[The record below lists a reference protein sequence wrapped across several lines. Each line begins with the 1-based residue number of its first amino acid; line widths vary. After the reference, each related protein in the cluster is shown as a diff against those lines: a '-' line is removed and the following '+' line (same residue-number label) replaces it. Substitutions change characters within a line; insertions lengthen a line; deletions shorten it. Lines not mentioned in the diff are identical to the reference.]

1 MVWTDHQFR
10 PFKLKFNMKIL
21 LLIILLLV
29 LLVGNSKNYIPYY
42 NLTNKAEWFY
52 DNQEFDSAKFYFEQA
67 FEMEVKKK
75 TKDVWIYIKILN
87 AEGKS
92 HKIYKILKDHLNE
105 IGGGLEPVSKYLL
118 EDGIVLKDK
127 QNAKLD
133 RILRDSTLAFWQE
146 EKEIYRILEEMEKKD
161 IWIRKGSE
169 HKLSDT
175 ILHPTTHKYATIR
188 EIMIEVDSSNYLE
201 FKRLFEEFHLS
212 DHEIDGA
219 VFSGLLLH
227 QGIYMLEL
235 DHLYL
240 KMLMNGNLDPWIYAS
255 SFDRA
260 LSHKNGQHRYFA
272 YLFDAK
278 DLKCISYDEVIK
290 NRLSIGLSIY
300 YYRPSFRFHIR
311 VGRMMKEPFKQFY
324 EAEILRNK

>member
-1 MVWTDHQFR
+1 MIY
-10 PFKLKFNMKIL
+10 KI
-21 LLIILLLV
+21 IIV
-29 LLVGNSKNYIPYY
+29 FAFFCSFIGNSKNYIPYY

-67 FEMEVKKK
+67 FKMEVKKK

-105 IGGGLEPVSKYLL
+105 IGGGLEPVSKYLKK
-118 EDGIVLKDK
+118 DGIVMKDK
-127 QNAKLD
+127 QYAKLD
-133 RILRDSTLAFWQE
+133 AIMRDSTLAFWQE
-146 EKEIYRILEEMEKKD
+146 EKEIYRILEEMDVKD
-161 IWIRKGSE
+161 NWIRKGSE

-175 ILHPTTHKYATIR
+175 ILHPTTHKQITIK
-188 EIMIEVDSSNYLE
+188 EMMIEVDSLNYLE
-201 FKRLFEEFHLS
+201 FKRLFEEFHLA

-219 VFSGLLLH
+219 VLSNLLLH
-227 QGIYMLEL
+227 QTRHFFQLEEN
-235 DHLYL
+235 YT
-240 KMLMNGNLDPWIYAS
+240 KMLMNGNVDPWIYAS

-272 YLFDAK
+272 YPYNAQ
-278 DLKCISYDEVIK
+278 DLKCIYYEEVIK

-300 YYRPSFRFHIR
+300 YSRPSFRFHIR
-311 VGRMMKEPFKQFY
+311 VGRMMKVPFKQFY
-324 EAEILRNK
+324 EAELAKKN